1 MFNNFKCNC
10 HKSLRKLPI
19 AQIVDPICS
28 DKHIVKGAHS
38 PRIAE
43 TPVLVFPFFKKL
55 TTAANRQKFSKHI
68 FNSLQTK

>member
-10 HKSLRKLPI
+10 HKSLPI
-19 AQIVDPICS
+19 AQIFDPICS
-28 DKHIVKGAHS
+28 DKHIVKGAQFP